1 MLGIQLTALSAPEVK
16 RLLEL
21 ARARGQEGLARQLE
35 AELAARPGRTAGQP
49 LPMSPVPR
57 PAPRHAAAPPPVR
70 RRRGPAVMVAG
81 LAAVIGAAAAWG
93 LNINPTPSA
102 RPQAVALTTAGPA
115 PRIAVALTTS
125 AALPEE
131 SPDQPE
137 REPAAPALMAES
149 PPEPARRHDNP
160 CLDLPTAHERLVCG
174 YPSLAIQ
181 DRRMKAA
188 LDQARA
194 NGADPR
200 ALEDSQAA
208 WEAGSANVQERQ
220 ALADR
225 YARRI
230 AELESQ

>member
-1 MLGIQLTALSAPEVK
+1 
-16 RLLEL
+16 
-21 ARARGQEGLARQLE
+21 
-35 AELAARPGRTAGQP
+35 
-49 LPMSPVPR
+49 
-57 PAPRHAAAPPPVR
+57 
-70 RRRGPAVMVAG
+70 MVAS
-81 LAAVIGAAAAWG
+81 LAAVIGAALAWG
-93 LNINPTPSA
+93 LSLDPPRSA
-102 RPQAVALTTAGPA
+102 RPQPVALTTAGPA
-115 PRIAVALTTS
+115 PRIAVALTAT
-125 AALPEE
+125 ALPEE

-137 REPAAPALMAES
+137 REPAAPAFGAES
-149 PPEPARRHDNP
+149 ASEPVGHRDNP

-230 AELESQ
+230 AELQSQ